1 MKKELSENDGVQGL
15 RKVEKA
21 ASAQIK
27 MFEDFQKTR
36 RTIAQDYLK
45 K

>member
-1 MKKELSENDGVQGL
+1 MMQGL
-15 RKVEKA
+15 KKVEKA

-27 MFEDFQKTR
+27 MFKDLQKTR
-36 RTIAQDYLK
+36 RTIAQDHLK